1 MLDQACSLV
10 LKDVQNPL
18 PALIDTL
25 KKCPSPQSLQVQAL

>member
-10 LKDVQNPL
+10 LKDVNDPL

-25 KKCPSPQSLQVQAL
+25 KNCPSLQSLQVQA